1 MAMNALK
8 TFMSWFTR
16 PIYGG
21 IGTILM
27 FHRIVPDI
35 QKKRRPENA
44 ALETTAEEL
53 EQVIRFFI
61 ARHYEFAS
69 LDRVHEILTSGKQ
82 SRRFVAFTFDDGY
95 ADILVYGYPVFKK
108 YDVPFAVNLISGF
121 PDRQVVL
128 WWYLL
133 EELLL
138 TRQQIRFELDGAA
151 YDFDLT
157 SPQGANQAS
166 NQIRRLVKFAP
177 PGEFEKRLEAIFSPY
192 FDDLYR
198 KTGEMAL
205 SWDDARRLASDP
217 LVTINAHTA
226 RHYVLSK
233 LDEDVARQEILTG
246 RERIEAELQ
255 QEVRHFAYPY
265 GGPNEAGPREF
276 ALAASCGFLTATTTR
291 FANLFPA
298 HRDHLHALPR
308 MEVGRL
314 GGVGGLPLALNGFST
329 LRRNRFRRVVVE

>member
-1 MAMNALK
+1 MAINALK
-8 TFMSWFTR
+8 TFLSWFTR
-16 PIYGG
+16 PFYGG

-27 FHRIVPDI
+27 FHRIVPQI
-35 QKKRRPENA
+35 QKIRRPENA
-44 ALETTAEEL
+44 ALETTLEEL

-61 ARHYEFAS
+61 ARRYEFAS
-69 LDRVHEILTSGKQ
+69 LDRVHEILTSGRRN
-82 SRRFVAFTFDDGY
+82 RRFVAFTFDDGY
-95 ADILVYGYPVFKK
+95 ADVLVYGYPIFKK

-138 TRQQIRFELDGAA
+138 TRQQIQFDLDGVS

-157 SPQGANQAS
+157 SPQGVNQAS
-166 NQIRRLVKFAP
+166 DQIRRLVKFASP
-177 PGEFEKRLEAIFSPY
+177 DQFEHRLEAVFSPY

-198 KTGEMAL
+198 KTGELAL
-205 SWDDARRLASDP
+205 SWDEVRRLTSDP
-217 LVTINAHTA
+217 LVTISAHTA

-233 LDEDVARQEILTG
+233 LDEEDARQEILSG
-246 RERIEAELQ
+246 KERIEAELQ

-265 GGPNEAGPREF
+265 GGPNEAGSREF
-276 ALAASCGFLTATTTR
+276 ALAESCSFLTAATTR

-298 HRDHLHALPR
+298 HRNHLHALPR
-308 MEVGRL
+308 MEVARL
-314 GGVGGLPLALNGFST
+314 GGVGGLAWALNGFST
-329 LRRNRFRRVVVE
+329 LRRNHFRRVVVE